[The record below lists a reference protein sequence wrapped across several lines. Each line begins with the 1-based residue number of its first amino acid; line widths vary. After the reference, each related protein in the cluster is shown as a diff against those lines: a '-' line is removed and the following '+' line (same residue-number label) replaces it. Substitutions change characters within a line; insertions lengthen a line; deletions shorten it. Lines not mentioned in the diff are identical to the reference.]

1 MSFSSTTS
9 SPPASSI
16 HSDSEGS
23 YVLVPRVK
31 VLKSVVNGP
40 IANSVQSS
48 LGLENASE
56 EELVARINSLKTENE
71 DLKEVLQ
78 KNNNV
83 LQVCCRYIFNFNL
96 SLSLCFF
103 LWRIWD
109 ILCEPHCNRNK
120 MEPSL
125 IKGLPIYN

>member
-23 YVLVPRVK
+23 YVLVPQVK

-83 LQVCCRYIFNFNL
+83 LQVDDALLLVGSR
-96 SLSLCFF
+96 
-103 LWRIWD
+103 
-109 ILCEPHCNRNK
+109 
-120 MEPSL
+120 
-125 IKGLPIYN
+125 

>member
-23 YVLVPRVK
+23 YVLVPQVK

-56 EELVARINSLKTENE
+56 EELMARINSLKTENE

-96 SLSLCFF
+96 SFMLF
-103 LWRIWD
+103 LVAYLGHTVGATLQPKQNGTEFDKRVTY
-109 ILCEPHCNRNK
+109 L
-120 MEPSL
+120 
-125 IKGLPIYN
+125 